1 MGYFY
6 FLTKYALVELKMF
19 TYSVRIILEV
29 KNQGP
34 QWSYDL
40 FKNAQW
46 VIGKVGTFQ
55 DLCFECSI
63 LHIQIFKNF
72 PKL

>member
-40 FKNAQW
+40 FKNAQ
-46 VIGKVGTFQ
+46 
-55 DLCFECSI
+55 
-63 LHIQIFKNF
+63 
-72 PKL
+72 